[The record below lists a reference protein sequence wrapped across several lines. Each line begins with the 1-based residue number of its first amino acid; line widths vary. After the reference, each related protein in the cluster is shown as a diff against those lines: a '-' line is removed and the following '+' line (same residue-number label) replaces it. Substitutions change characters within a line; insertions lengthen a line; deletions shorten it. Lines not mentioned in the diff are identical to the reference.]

1 MITSLIGGAMGG
13 AGINIVIRGIN
24 KYSGPLAAAKAST
37 LSFKS
42 VATSAFNAIAVGAG
56 IAASAIVGISVKSV
70 KAFANYEAKMA
81 DVSGIMGVGSDAMAT
96 FGDEV
101 RRIATELPIQN
112 GALAVSEGLYHT
124 LSAGITD
131 TAEAT
136 AFLEQA
142 TKTAVAGHV
151 EMESA
156 VKALAS
162 IMNAYNMESSDAQ
175 EVSDILFKTIDKG
188 LTTFPEMADKLG
200 RVTSVASQM
209 EIPFE
214 EVAAALATL
223 TAGGQSTDEALT
235 AIRAGFVQLLK
246 PGSELQQV
254 LDSIGYESV
263 QAMIQAEGYSGALD
277 LIHDHSVELK
287 IPMEELFTNVR
298 AMQSVLPLTGSQAI
312 MFAENLAYMREESSE
327 AGRTEEILTTQIDNL
342 KASLQSLKNNLYDVG
357 LEIGSK
363 LVPYLEDLVDAIEP
377 LWESHGPK
385 VVEAFD
391 NLFEALSGE
400 EGVEGALGI
409 VLDGFVWL
417 INKLAEFIAKLKTA
431 YHVYKAFTNLI
442 SGNEDIHD
450 EHLQIAMQYEILRKN
465 IAGEHIFDWEYVKAY
480 PDKYHKINGEY
491 MSSYRGETEKTI
503 NVYIN
508 GTDIN
513 ENAGWYLQSVQ

>member
-42 VATSAFNAIAVGAG
+42 VATSAFKAIAVGAG
-56 IAASAIVGISVKSV
+56 IAASAIVGISAKSV

-312 MFAENLAYMREESSE
+312 MFGENLAYMREESSE
-327 AGRTEEILTTQIDNL
+327 AGRTQEILATQTDTL
-342 KASLQSLKNNLYDVG
+342 RSAMQLLKNNFYDVG
-357 LEIGSK
+357 LEIGSELAPHLK
-363 LVPYLEDLVDAIEP
+363 DLADVIKP

-385 VVEAFD
+385 VVKAFG
-391 NLFEALSGE
+391 NLFKALSGE
-400 EGVEGALGI
+400 EGIEGALGLVI
-409 VLDGFVWL
+409 EGFTCL
-417 INKLAEFIAKLKTA
+417 INSLAGAIASLKTT
-431 YHVYKAFTNLI
+431 YHLLKAIYNLVG
-442 SGNEDIHD
+442 GNKYIAA
-450 EHLQIAMQYEILRKN
+450 EHSKIATQNEILRKS
-465 IAGEHIFDWEYVKAY
+465 ISGEWIQEYEYEAAF

-491 MSSYRGETEKTI
+491 MSWYRGEDEKII

-508 GTDIN
+508 GKDIN
-513 ENAGWYLQSVQ
+513 QEASWYLQSVQ